1 VSICWKVRSFGP
13 VTTRQFGK
21 VEGWFQ
27 SFDLPLQPHYPDQPQ
42 NVEVLWGYGLH
53 PNEVGNYIQKPMTE
67 CSGDEIL
74 QELLYHLN
82 YLDKYEE
89 MLPHVKVITTM
100 MPYITSQFMP
110 RTLHDRP
117 QVIPEG
123 CTNLAFMGQFV
134 ELEGDVVFT
143 VETSVRTAMIAVYR
157 TLHLDKPITPLF
169 KGQYDI
175 RVVMAFW
182 KKMLGKETI
191 TKDDLPPSTPDT
203 IDQLLEALNSIPKT
217 EELFPEIEENK

>member
-1 VSICWKVRSFGP
+1 
-13 VTTRQFGK
+13 
-21 VEGWFQ
+21 
-27 SFDLPLQPHYPDQPQ
+27 
-42 NVEVLWGYGLH
+42 
-53 PNEVGNYIQKPMTE
+53 MTE